1 MERRLPRI
9 PPPRDREAGAVAVTV
24 AVLAVSL
31 LLVVGMVFEGGAAIA
46 AKRRAMNV
54 AEQAARA
61 GAQQLDI
68 AALRANGTFRV
79 DPSKAAAAAGAYL
92 GAAGYGGSVSVS
104 GDTVTVSGVSWS
116 SRSPVLSAVG
126 VSFGGTVPAA
136 SARNLHGITVEEP

>member
-1 MERRLPRI
+1 MERHVPRI
-9 PPPRDREAGAVAVTV
+9 PPLRDREAGAVAVMV
-24 AVLAVSL
+24 AVLAVAL
-31 LLVVGMVFEGGAAIA
+31 LLVVGLVFEGGVAIA

-68 AALRANGTFRV
+68 GALRANGTFRV
-79 DPSKAAAAAGAYL
+79 DPSKASAAASAFL
-92 GAAGYGGSVSVS
+92 GSAGYSGSVSVS

-116 SRSPVLSAVG
+116 SASPVLAAIG

>member
-1 MERRLPRI
+1 MERRVPRI
-9 PPPRDREAGAVAVTV
+9 PPLRDREAGGVAVMV
-24 AVLAVSL
+24 AVLAVAL
-31 LLVVGMVFEGGAAIA
+31 LLVVGLVFEGGAAIA